1 MNNFLFFPNSSYF
14 LRIQQNCGH
23 ENFEKTE
30 KTKKILRDIPK
41 KNWKIRALEK
51 SQVFS
56 FFALRYAR
64 VLFKNQRKSEKLWG
78 KPWEFK
84 KRIGDQFRK
93 TVRKWVLR
101 KNLPFSH
108 PRPKTYRKS
117 QKMFEEILRNSD
129 EISKKIWEIFLPG
142 YLRDITSFWN
152 PVNDWF
158 LITYRACMINCVQ
171 KNE

>member
-1 MNNFLFFPNSSYF
+1 MKNPKKLKKS
-14 LRIQQNCGH
+14 
-23 ENFEKTE
+23 FE
-30 KTKKILRDIPK
+30 IFR

-56 FFALRYAR
+56 FFASRYVR

-84 KRIGDQFRK
+84 KRIGEQFRK

-117 QKMFEEILRNSD
+117 EKMFEEILKKFLKKS
-129 EISKKIWEIFLPG
+129 EKISKKIWEIFLPG
-142 YLRDITSFWN
+142 TSTLNCILFI
-152 PVNDWF
+152 F
-158 LITYRACMINCVQ
+158 FILLYYHHYQKNCVFLF
-171 KNE
+171 